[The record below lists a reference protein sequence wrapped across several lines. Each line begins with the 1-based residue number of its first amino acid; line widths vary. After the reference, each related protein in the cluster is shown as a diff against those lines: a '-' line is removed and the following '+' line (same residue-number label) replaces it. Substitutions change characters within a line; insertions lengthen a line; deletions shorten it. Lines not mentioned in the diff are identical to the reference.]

1 MEKLVKPH
9 WSNLFSVGFSHLK
22 PLCGAAPALL
32 ELAHAPLYYPAVGI
46 ALVCCHVY
54 AALCAGASIC
64 SLYVHNGSSD
74 PKVVGSGI
82 L

>member
-1 MEKLVKPH
+1 MR
-9 WSNLFSVGFSHLK
+9 
-22 PLCGAAPALL
+22 GASATAAALL
-32 ELAHAPLYYPAVGI
+32 ELAQLHYTTQQVSI
-46 ALVCCHVY
+46 ALLCCHVY